1 MRPGTSCFMH
11 QLWEA
16 RLIPKGQDCHR
27 HNTSI
32 QTIIRSGHADNNQ
45 LNPVLMF
52 RNQRMLESCSLTKHG
67 RRFYFIFCIRQMV
80 CLCAIFVTS
89 RSQEN
94 PYNLW
99 RNYAIKNKKICII
112 TYASHLLKDYNYIF
126 ANCSFKSF
134 SGCIYICND
143 FFQKDMQV
151 KKSVLCIVFILW
163 FCGVSASQVSQKY
176 LTCDKSTK
184 SFTFT
189 ATGKWNSSTH
199 PLLVSEINLQ
209 VIWLLQI
216 GPVFKTNSLWL
227 TLNSLWRKF
236 TPQGC

>member
-1 MRPGTSCFMH
+1 MFILGQRNLETRPRSHSNLCLKFPVRSECWTFKSAVSLVTLSLAHLGPNFQRYAQFLLTIQPQKPVLTDQIQLWMGFSWKYLSLSSYYFRSQEHHLVRDPILPAQSKDHQLLFILPQGWMRPGTSCFMH

-67 RRFYFIFCIRQMV
+67 RRFYFIFCIRHMV

-99 RNYAIKNKKICII
+99 RNDAIKK
-112 TYASHLLKDYNYIF
+112 
-126 ANCSFKSF
+126 
-134 SGCIYICND
+134 
-143 FFQKDMQV
+143 
-151 KKSVLCIVFILW
+151 KKS
-163 FCGVSASQVSQKY
+163 A
-176 LTCDKSTK
+176 
-184 SFTFT
+184 
-189 ATGKWNSSTH
+189 
-199 PLLVSEINLQ
+199 LLHMQPIS
-209 VIWLLQI
+209 
-216 GPVFKTNSLWL
+216 
-227 TLNSLWRKF
+227 
-236 TPQGC
+236 